1 MSKTTPAP
9 EAQQQNV
16 DLVLSNTVSR
26 LGCTVAEARKILAE
40 QAAKEAANSTP
51 AKPGQPPASKGES
64 SDEALL

>member
-9 EAQQQNV
+9 EAQQQQNV

-26 LGCTVAEARKILAE
+26 LGCTVAEARKILA
-40 QAAKEAANSTP
+40 QQAKEAANLTP